1 MTASEQGEKQPPCQ
15 IPAEDFLGLQIVRFD
30 CIFAENWRFADFRR
44 SRKRSSHL
52 PVFGAAL
59 HAALPDEYA
68 VTVVLTHGDS
78 VGVE

>member
-1 MTASEQGEKQPPCQ
+1 
-15 IPAEDFLGLQIVRFD
+15 VRFD
-30 CIFAENWRFADFRR
+30 RVFAVNRGFADFRC

-68 VTVVLTHGDS
+68 VTAVLTHGDS
-78 VGVE
+78 VGVK